1 MTMPDP
7 IKQIRQNET
16 QTGVFHIMLPWAGDG
31 GYIETPLRP
40 ALPGYWSPARD
51 VALRATIHAE
61 AMWDTAVAIAMAQV
75 ASQSWEIDSNT
86 PRKSQKA
93 KDMLAALPWVPFI
106 MKQLRDYLLTDN
118 GCFFGLERESSSAAS
133 RVVNLYH
140 LDSGRCLRTGDAKV
154 PVLYRDRMG
163 KYYELKAHQ
172 VAMLS
177 DEPDPAELW
186 NGIGHCAASRAY
198 KAVYK
203 LAGLET
209 FLTEKVTGRRPLA
222 IHLISGI
229 TNTQLN
235 DAIETAKQQ
244 AAQKGAQVYMGALL
258 VALLGDQPAAV
269 NTVPLAEV
277 PNGFEAEPERK
288 NAQLTYANALGLD
301 PQDINPDLLA
311 TRAMGTGA
319 QAKVIDDK
327 AKGKTI
333 AVFRQQ
339 MTHALNE
346 YIFPDTVTWYFVEKD
361 LRDQKA
367 KADIAKVRAETRKV
381 MVESQ
386 QITPD
391 QALQMAV
398 DQDDAPK
405 EFLPADETPDTSLGS
420 EEKPDAEG
428 EPGDEAGPVAPIVQG
443 EQPEVEEPE
452 EPEDDAEQ
460 IAKQWR
466 LLERAVIAAEA
477 LSRG

>member
-1 MTMPDP
+1 MPDP
-7 IKQIRQNET
+7 ITQIRQNET
-16 QTGVFHIMLPWAGDG
+16 QSGVFHIMLPWAGDG
-31 GYIETPLRP
+31 GYIETPLAPTPP
-40 ALPGYWSPARD
+40 AFWSPARD
-51 VALRATIHAE
+51 AKLRATIHAE

-75 ASQSWEIDSNT
+75 ASQSWEIDSDT
-86 PRKSQKA
+86 PRKSQA
-93 KDMLAALPWVPFI
+93 CQDMLLALPWVPFV

-118 GCFFGLERESSSAAS
+118 GCFFGLERDSSSAAS
-133 RVVNLYH
+133 RVTNLYH
-140 LDSGRCLRTGDAKV
+140 LDSARCLRTGDAKV

-163 KYYELKAHQ
+163 RYYELKAHQ
-172 VAMLS
+172 VAMMS

-186 NGIGHCAASRAY
+186 NGVGHCAASRAY

-203 LAGLET
+203 LAGMET

-229 TNTQLN
+229 SNTQLS

-258 VALLGDQPAAV
+258 VALLGDQAATV
-269 NTVPLAEV
+269 NTVPLAEL
-277 PNGFEAEPERK
+277 PNGFESEPERK

-319 QAKVIDDK
+319 QAQVIDDK

-339 MTHALNE
+339 LTHTLNE
-346 YIFPDTVTWYFVEKD
+346 FAFPDTVTWYFVEKD

-367 KADIAKVRAETRKV
+367 KAEIGKTRAETRKV
-381 MVESQ
+381 MIESQ

-398 DQDDAPK
+398 DVDDAPK
-405 EFLPADETPDTSLGS
+405 EFLPADDTPDTSLDS
-420 EEKPDAEG
+420 EEKPDAEV
-428 EPGDEAGPVAPIVQG
+428 EPDDAAGPVTPIVEG
-443 EQPEVEEPE
+443 AAPAA
-452 EPEDDAEQ
+452 AEAQ
-460 IAKQWR
+460 QAKQWR

-477 LSRG
+477 LRRA